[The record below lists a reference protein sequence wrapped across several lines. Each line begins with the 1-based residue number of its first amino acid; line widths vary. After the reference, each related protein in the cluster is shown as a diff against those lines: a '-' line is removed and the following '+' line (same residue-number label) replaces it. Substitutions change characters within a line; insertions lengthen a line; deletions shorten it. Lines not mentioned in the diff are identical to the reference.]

1 MLSTFYIGIV
11 LKALTNEQTNHV
23 KSNYFLEEQIE
34 SQK

>member
-1 MLSTFYIGIV
+1 MLSTFYIGTV
-11 LKALTNEQTNHV
+11 LKGLTNANHV